1 MQKIKNLIR
10 WIQFS
15 LKYLG
20 DPPWDTGETPP
31 EIKDHISGLEP
42 GKALDIGCGTG
53 TNVIYLGKHGWQVIG
68 IDFIPRAIREAR
80 KKTDGLNLDVEFHT
94 MDVTQ
99 YFDLGQKFDFVYDI
113 GCFHSLGFE
122 ERSQY
127 FDNLVRHMGIGSY
140 YMVYGWR
147 AESTDNRRGIREQD
161 IHTLSRYF
169 TCVDRTDTSERG
181 RWASVWMK
189 FRQESNDG

>member
-53 TNVIYLGKHGWQVIG
+53 TNVIYLGKQGWQVVG

-80 KKTDGLNLDVEFHT
+80 KKADGLNLDVEFHT

-122 ERSQY
+122 KRSQY
-127 FDNLVRHMGIGSY
+127 FDNLVRHMGMDSY
-140 YMVYGWR
+140 YMVYGWL

-161 IHTLSRYF
+161 IHTLSEQL
-169 TCVDRTDTSERG
+169 TCVDQTDTSERG
-181 RWASVWMK
+181 RWASVWLK
-189 FRQESNDG
+189 FKRETNDR